1 MAAGDGRRPAS
12 HVRNVSTATP
22 SAVAHS
28 AWHKWRRVRISLKA
42 EALLAIG
49 HDDAIGPPQIGSEW
63 IALDCQLP
71 LQPDSTLGRF
81 SGPAQVWDTTP

>member
-1 MAAGDGRRPAS
+1 M
-12 HVRNVSTATP
+12 
-22 SAVAHS
+22 
-28 AWHKWRRVRISLKA
+28 
-42 EALLAIG
+42 AIG